1 MSIKTDSIKTT
12 RQEKREAFRV
22 DDALPVVI
30 QKVEDQEAPLSSEP
44 VMDLEEFSRTFL
56 EKENINP
63 YLWEVLIN
71 LHKKLD
77 RILERLPVDL
87 MRIKDQ
93 PVNLSSTGMKIKVK
107 KDFNL
112 DEKVRIKMLLSS
124 LPVKEII
131 IAGKIVRVTAL
142 AEGEYEVALHFQ
154 DLDEEVRN
162 EIIQYTLNQQRKAI
176 LAQRQQKGT
185 DESSNQKDLGPRED
199 RL

>member
-1 MSIKTDSIKTT
+1 MKESLNMSIKTDSIKTT

-30 QKVEDQEAPLSSEP
+30 
-44 VMDLEEFSRTFL
+44 
-56 EKENINP
+56 
-63 YLWEVLIN
+63 
-71 LHKKLD
+71 
-77 RILERLPVDL
+77 

-124 LPVKEII
+124 LPVKEIT

-185 DESSNQKDLGPRED
+185 DESSNQQDLGPRED